1 MYSDDNGEKEI
12 HFKQQK
18 VAIWVVTIIV
28 GHEFYKEV
36 LRVDFVLID
45 HLVLQREKSTRSV
58 PNIPMPSIA

>member
-18 VAIWVVTIIV
+18 VTIWVVTIIV
-28 GHEFYKEV
+28 DHEFYKEV